1 MSNFIKDIF
10 AKLKFPRDSGSSV
23 VSAPTPDN
31 IPTKIS
37 GQPVFDNQQSIS
49 KDDKLKTVA
58 NPSKSGLFL
67 SPPVFISILILIVVG
82 TGIGV
87 YMIMNK
93 KLSSSQLPVSS
104 SLPDLISTSP
114 SPTSSPTPASYP
126 TTSASPTTKISPTPS
141 PSITKKMIH
150 LYPAYGANP
159 NTQINKIH
167 IISLFF
173 VPKDIDTSIKNE
185 WQTNMEKVD
194 SKIKSFFEK
203 QFAYNIEVTYKS
215 VSQPIKGN
223 LNISEYTPTTLV
235 QEAKEQTNS
244 LVVGNSH
251 NIWMIYLVRDSEY
264 KKNII
269 GGNLGGLTSLQAA
282 TQFEF
287 WLDNDMINST
297 GLEGSAHEFAH
308 ALGIPHP
315 WELPSNTTHD
325 PNYGNVSGDLMGYS
339 NSGLNLDNLYI
350 RDDVKKE
357 MGL

>member
-1 MSNFIKDIF
+1 MNNFIKNIF
-10 AKLKFPRDSGSSV
+10 ARLKFPRDSDLSTPISPIFNKQ
-23 VSAPTPDN
+23 SLTSPDN
-31 IPTKIS
+31 RLNPVSQPT
-37 GQPVFDNQQSIS
+37 
-49 KDDKLKTVA
+49 
-58 NPSKSGLFL
+58 SGLFL
-67 SPPVFISILILIVVG
+67 SLPLFITILILIVVG

-87 YMIMNK
+87 YLVMNK
-93 KLSSSQLPVSS
+93 KLSSSQPPVSS

-114 SPTSSPTPASYP
+114 SPTSSPTP
-126 TTSASPTTKISPTPS
+126 S
-141 PSITKKMIH
+141 PSITKKVIH

-167 IISLFF
+167 IISLLF

-185 WQTNMEKVD
+185 WLTNMERVD

-203 QFAYNIEVTYKS
+203 QFAYNIEVTYKI
-215 VSQPIKGN
+215 VSQPIKGRQ
-223 LNISEYTPTTLV
+223 NISEYTPSTLV

-251 NIWMIYLVRDSEY
+251 NIWMVYLVRDPEY

-269 GGNLGGLTSLQAA
+269 GGNLGGLASLQAA

-287 WLDNDMINST
+287 WLDNDAINSAGQY

-315 WELPSNTTHD
+315 WELPSNTSHD
-325 PNYGNVSGDLMGYS
+325 PNYGNIPGDLMGYS
-339 NSGLNLDNLYI
+339 NSGLNLDSLYI